1 MPPPLS
7 TMRAGPTE
15 LYSFRLLLE
24 GPPKVGKTTVIEQ
37 LVKLLVDNV
46 CGLMVSLPVR
56 CLATTGG
63 GLASKFVIWQVRK
76 RGWLTKIW
84 IPIFGW
90 AALG

>member
-46 CGLMVSLPVR
+46 CGLMVSLP
-56 CLATTGG
+56 
-63 GLASKFVIWQVRK
+63 
-76 RGWLTKIW
+76 
-84 IPIFGW
+84 
-90 AALG
+90 